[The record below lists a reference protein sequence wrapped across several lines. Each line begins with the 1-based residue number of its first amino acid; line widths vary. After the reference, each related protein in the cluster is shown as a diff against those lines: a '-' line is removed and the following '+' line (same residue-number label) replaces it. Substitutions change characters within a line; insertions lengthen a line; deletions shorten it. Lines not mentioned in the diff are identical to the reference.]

1 MKVFIDNN
9 LPPRL
14 AKAIHCL
21 VEPDGHQVTHL
32 RERFPANA
40 PDVDWIA
47 TLGKEG
53 GWVIITADHD
63 IVRRQA
69 EKAIWRQVGLVAF
82 LLSRG
87 WAAFSPVDQAWRL
100 IKLWPSI
107 EKQVALAAPG
117 SVYSLTPSSGGRI
130 GTI

>member
-1 MKVFIDNN
+1 VRVFIDNN

-14 AKAIHCL
+14 AKAINCL
-21 VEPDGHQVTHL
+21 VEPDGHNVIHL
-32 RERFPANA
+32 RERFAANT
-40 PDVDWIA
+40 PDVEWIA
-47 TLGKEG
+47 ALGREG
-53 GWVIITADHD
+53 GWIIITADHD

-69 EKAIWRQVGLVAF
+69 EKVIWRQANLVAF

-87 WAAFSPVDQAWRL
+87 WAAFGPIDQAWRL
-100 IKLWPSI
+100 IKLWPNI
-107 EKQVALAAPG
+107 EKQVELAAPG